1 MVRSNGKMRIEPELR
16 HAEHADDANDP
27 NLIKRLNTMDHKMAE
42 HDLPRWVDAAQLAR
56 APGPG
61 SPAQA
66 PRVALGTQGCA
77 AFPPDTPGES
87 RLLSD
92 KPRIL
97 IVASEPVARLLGQVL
112 APHCRIQTLPTA
124 ALVLEAARHPDLR
137 PDLILLDIMGAAREN
152 LEICREL
159 KADEETL
166 SIPVMVIT
174 ERKNSDEEAHALALG
189 AEDCL
194 SRPFHLDVVEA
205 RVRNQIRIKNRT
217 DLLQRYANQD
227 SLTDLAN
234 RRCFDLALDAE
245 WRRAMRDRQ
254 PLSLVMVDVD
264 CFKQFNDLYGHR
276 EGDHC
281 LRRVARAMAQAL
293 TRPGDLLARYGGE
306 EFAAILPST
315 DLEGARCMGERLRDA
330 VAELQIPQ
338 QRPDHARQ
346 VTISAGCASTYPDPR
361 LTCYNLLQA
370 ADEQLYLAKSTGRN
384 CVR

>member
-1 MVRSNGKMRIEPELR
+1 
-16 HAEHADDANDP
+16 
-27 NLIKRLNTMDHKMAE
+27 
-42 HDLPRWVDAAQLAR
+42 
-56 APGPG
+56 
-61 SPAQA
+61 
-66 PRVALGTQGCA
+66 
-77 AFPPDTPGES
+77 
-87 RLLSD
+87 
-92 KPRIL
+92 
-97 IVASEPVARLLGQVL
+97 
-112 APHCRIQTLPTA
+112 
-124 ALVLEAARHPDLR
+124 
-137 PDLILLDIMGAAREN
+137 
-152 LEICREL
+152 
-159 KADEETL
+159 
-166 SIPVMVIT
+166 
-174 ERKNSDEEAHALALG
+174 
-189 AEDCL
+189 
-194 SRPFHLDVVEA
+194 
-205 RVRNQIRIKNRT
+205 
-217 DLLQRYANQD
+217 
-227 SLTDLAN
+227 
-234 RRCFDLALDAE
+234 
-245 WRRAMRDRQ
+245 
-254 PLSLVMVDVD
+254 VD

>member
-1 MVRSNGKMRIEPELR
+1 MNR
-16 HAEHADDANDP
+16 
-27 NLIKRLNTMDHKMAE
+27 KMAE
-42 HDLPRWVDAAQLAR
+42 HDLPRWVDTAQLAR
-56 APGPG
+56 APRPG
-61 SPAQA
+61 SPVQAQL
-66 PRVALGTQGCA
+66 VALGTPGNA
-77 AFPPDTPGES
+77 ACPPDTPGAS
-87 RLLSD
+87 GLLSD
-92 KPRIL
+92 KPSIL
-97 IVASEPVARLLGQVL
+97 IVASEPVSRLLGQVL
-112 APHCRIQTLPTA
+112 AQHYRIQTLPTA
-124 ALVLEAARHPDLR
+124 ALALQASRRPDSR

-152 LEICREL
+152 LEMCRVL
-159 KADEETL
+159 KSDDTTQ

-174 ERKNSDEEAHALALG
+174 NRKNGDEEARALALG

-217 DLLQRYANQD
+217 DLLERYANQD

-234 RRCFDLALDAE
+234 RRCFDLSLDAE

-306 EFAAILPST
+306 EFAAILPGT

-346 VTISAGCASTYPDPR
+346 VTISAGCASAHPDPR
-361 LTCYNLLQA
+361 LTCHTLLQA

>member
-1 MVRSNGKMRIEPELR
+1 MRIEPELR
-16 HAEHADDANDP
+16 HAECAEDAKDQ
-27 NLIKRLNTMDHKMAE
+27 NLIERLNTMNRKMAE
-42 HDLPRWVDAAQLAR
+42 HDLPRWVDTAQLAR
-56 APGPG
+56 APRPG
-61 SPAQA
+61 SPVQAQL
-66 PRVALGTQGCA
+66 VALGTPGNA
-77 AFPPDTPGES
+77 ACPPDTPGAS

-92 KPRIL
+92 KPSIL
-97 IVASEPVARLLGQVL
+97 IVASEPVSRLLGQVL
-112 APHCRIQTLPTA
+112 AQHYRIQTLPTA
-124 ALVLEAARHPDLR
+124 ALALQASRRPDSR

-152 LEICREL
+152 LEMCRVL
-159 KADEETL
+159 KSDDTTQ

-174 ERKNSDEEAHALALG
+174 NRKNGDEEARALALG

-217 DLLQRYANQD
+217 DLLERYANQD

-306 EFAAILPST
+306 EFAAILPGT

-346 VTISAGCASTYPDPR
+346 VTISAGCASAHPDPR

>member
-1 MVRSNGKMRIEPELR
+1 MRIEPELR
-16 HAEHADDANDP
+16 RAERAEDAKDQ
-27 NLIKRLNTMDHKMAE
+27 NLIERLDTMNRKMAE
-42 HDLPRWVDAAQLAR
+42 HDLPRWVDEAPLAR
-56 APGPG
+56 APRPG

-66 PRVALGTQGCA
+66 QRVVLGTPGNA

-87 RLLSD
+87 RLLPE

-97 IVASEPVARLLGQVL
+97 IVASEPVARLLDQVL
-112 APHCRIQTLPTA
+112 AQHYRIQTLPTA
-124 ALVLEAARHPDLR
+124 ALALEVTRHPDSR
-137 PDLILLDIMGAAREN
+137 PDLILLDSMGQARAN
-152 LEICREL
+152 LEMCRVL
-159 KADEETL
+159 KSDETTQ

-174 ERKNSDEEAHALALG
+174 ERKNSDEEARALALG
-189 AEDCL
+189 AEDCI
-194 SRPFHLDVVEA
+194 SRPFHLDVVES

-217 DLLQRYANQD
+217 DLLERYANQD

-306 EFAAILPST
+306 EFAAILPGT

-338 QRPDHARQ
+338 QRPDHARK
-346 VTISAGCASTYPDPR
+346 VTISAGCASAYPTPR
-361 LTCYNLLQA
+361 LTCHTLLQA
-370 ADEQLYLAKSTGRN
+370 ADEKLYLAKSTGRN